1 MKYAV
6 YLCSILLVVAALG
19 CGGGSSN
26 PVSLTNTPQIAGISP
41 QSGGAGT
48 FVQIWGAYF
57 GAQQGSSIVSYNYEP
72 CVVSSWSDT
81 LITCT
86 IPNTARTSGTFVVT
100 VGGKASAASMQFT
113 LNAPQVT
120 SISPSG
126 GPSDTLV
133 TISGIG
139 FGTKNDNSRVSF
151 NGYNATIESWS
162 NSYITCR
169 VPQGPQNGSVSVVIY
184 INYDYYVSTT
194 FNYVLPSITSIAS
207 ANSSSTGN
215 NIGAEIA
222 VNGQGFGAY
231 QSEYNGILTFG
242 GTQVSPTAWTS
253 NLIKFRI
260 PAGISAGYKTV
271 ALSINGKSYTSGWN
285 VNEPFLS
292 SPSLSTVYQPND
304 LITLSGN
311 YLGTPSDSV
320 RPSIRIVD
328 GSVTTTVT
336 PTSWSDTSIS
346 FYSGLDTHALSDPV
360 VSVSVIVGGL
370 QSNSVNMKV
379 E

>member
-1 MKYAV
+1 MKFAV
-6 YLCSILLVVAALG
+6 YLFSILLIVAALG

-41 QSGGAGT
+41 QSGSVGT

-57 GAQQGSSIVSYNYEP
+57 GAQQGSSIVYFNYEP
-72 CVVSSWSDT
+72 CVISSWSDT

-86 IPNTARTSGTFVVT
+86 LPNSARTSGTFVVT
-100 VGGKASAASMQFT
+100 VGGKSSAASTQFT
-113 LNAPQVT
+113 LNAPQIT
-120 SISPSG
+120 SVSPSG

-139 FGTKNDNSRVSF
+139 FGTKNDNSRVVF
-151 NGYNATIESWS
+151 NGHNATIESWS

-169 VPQGPQNGSVSVVIY
+169 VPTGPQNGTVSVVVY
-184 INYDYYVSTT
+184 INYDSYISTT
-194 FNYVLPSITSIAS
+194 FNYILPSITGIGS
-207 ANSSSTGN
+207 ANPSSTGN
-215 NIGAEIA
+215 NIGAELV
-222 VNGQGFGAY
+222 VNGQGFGSY

-242 GTQVSPTAWTS
+242 GTQVPSTSWTS
-253 NLIKFRI
+253 TAVKFRI
-260 PAGISAGYKTV
+260 PTGISAGYKTFTIT
-271 ALSINGKSYTSGWN
+271 LNGKSYTSGWS

-292 SPSLSTVYQPND
+292 TPSLSTIYKPSD
-304 LITLSGN
+304 LITLSCS
-311 YLGTPSDSV
+311 YIGTPNDSM

-328 GSVTTTVT
+328 DTVTTTVT
-336 PTSWSDTSIS
+336 PVSWSDTSIS
-346 FYSGLDTHALSDPV
+346 FYSGLETHLMSDPL
-360 VSVSVIVGGL
+360 VSVTVFVGGL